1 MISISSLFRNTMDSI
16 EVINKIKSTVLSNAV
31 VNEEGGLIE
40 QNIID
45 SSEDKIISG
54 FIFGSSKLADG
65 EFVQIK
71 KRLELTSTNFDY
83 LSLEPLKVQNIW

>member
-1 MISISSLFRNTMDSI
+1 MISISSLFGNTMDSI

-45 SSEDKIISG
+45 SVKEFNQKHP
-54 FIFGSSKLADG
+54 GS
-65 EFVQIK
+65 
-71 KRLELTSTNFDY
+71 
-83 LSLEPLKVQNIW
+83 